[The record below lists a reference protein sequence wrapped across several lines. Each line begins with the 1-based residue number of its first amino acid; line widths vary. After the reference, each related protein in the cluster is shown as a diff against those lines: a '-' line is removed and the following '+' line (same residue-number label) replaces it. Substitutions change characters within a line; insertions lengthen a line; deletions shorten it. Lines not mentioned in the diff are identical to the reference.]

1 MANPL
6 DTMSL
11 AELQE
16 MLLNRAQNLTKAIG
30 REPTEATPQPVT
42 PPEPPI
48 TDMPLAQARKAA
60 ASKATL

>member
-1 MANPL
+1 MANSL
-6 DTMSL
+6 NTMSL

-16 MLLNRAQNLTKAIG
+16 MLNSKVMSLAQSVGRA
-30 REPTEATPQPVT
+30 PTENTPQPT
-42 PPEPPI
+42 SPPEPPI